1 MLNSEEQL
9 IHNLNFNVFCL
20 DELME
25 WEGFSIY
32 YTFFLSECQSF
43 SADLK

>member
-1 MLNSEEQL
+1 MLNPEEQL
-9 IHNLNFNVFCL
+9 IYNLNLTNLIRWTDGVR
-20 DELME
+20 
-25 WEGFSIY
+25 GFSIY